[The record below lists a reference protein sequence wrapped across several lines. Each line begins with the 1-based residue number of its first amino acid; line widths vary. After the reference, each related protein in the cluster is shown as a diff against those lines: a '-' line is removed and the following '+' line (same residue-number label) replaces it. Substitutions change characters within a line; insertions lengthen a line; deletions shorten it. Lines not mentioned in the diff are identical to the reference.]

1 MPNWN
6 HIVRGHLAVLRLPPE
21 REIEIV
27 EELALHLEAAYED
40 ALADGLSEAE
50 AEARAVQGYDWRLL
64 ECELS
69 RAERPLAARTLQP
82 PLELIERKGGMR
94 MESLLQDLRFGAR
107 MLLKNPGFTLI
118 AVVTLAL
125 GIGANTAIFS
135 VVNGVLLRPLR
146 FPEPEQ
152 LLTVWERYP
161 ALGIERNDPAAAN
174 YVDWK
179 AQSQSFDSL
188 AMFTWARGMNLTGSG
203 DPARVLI
210 VGVTANLFRTL
221 RVEPMLGRVF
231 TEEEEIPGRDQVALL
246 GYNLWKNRF
255 GGDPAVVGKTVV
267 LDDQSCVVV
276 GVMPQGFVFPGG
288 TGINSSVDLW
298 RPLALSVKAWQER
311 SWHDY
316 QVIGRLK
323 PGVSLDQARVE
334 MDALQTRIQK
344 ANPSTSAGT
353 HCNLIAL
360 REQSVGGVRK
370 ALLLL
375 FGAVAF
381 VLLIGSANVAN
392 LSLARA
398 ASRQRE
404 FAIRA
409 ALGAGRWPI
418 IRQSLAESVLLALL
432 GAGLGVLLAI
442 WGVQAL
448 VAGVESQIAE
458 RVPGW
463 NEIGVDWTALGFTL
477 VIAIFTGIVFGLAP
491 AFQSSRQ
498 DATAA
503 LKDGGRGLT
512 AGARH
517 NRLMRSFVI
526 AEIAMACALLVGA
539 GLLAQS
545 FLKLQRVPTGFNP
558 AGVLT
563 FELGLPRARF
573 EGQIARASLV
583 ERLAERLQSLPG
595 VEAVGATH
603 KLPLSG
609 EGTNLGFEIEGRPP
623 LKLRPGEFQTAEVT
637 SVTPDYLKAM
647 QIPLRAGRPFDT
659 RDNRVGPR
667 VCLINEELAR
677 RYFANENPIGKRLV
691 RMLDANW
698 EIVGVYQDVRHHGL
712 EERARPG
719 ILVPYSQRPV
729 GFTVS
734 LALRTSGDPLS
745 LASSVSA
752 AAHEVDKDLPIMK
765 LRSMES
771 VVSASIAQPRFRS
784 MLLGLFGALAVAL
797 AAVGVY
803 GVISYSVRQRAHELG
818 IRMALGAQRRDVLKL
833 ILTQGLKL
841 ALMGVGLGLL
851 AAFALT
857 RWMESLLFGVRPNDP
872 LTFSVIAVV
881 LLLVALFACW
891 IPARRATKV
900 DPLTALRHD

>member
-1 MPNWN
+1 MPDWKAEIRRRLQNWRLEPTREAAILEELSQDLADCYAELLASGATAAEAYQRTLAELSGSELLAHELRRMERQSN
-6 HIVRGHLAVLRLPPE
+6 PEPAVLGTNR
-21 REIEIV
+21 
-27 EELALHLEAAYED
+27 
-40 ALADGLSEAE
+40 
-50 AEARAVQGYDWRLL
+50 
-64 ECELS
+64 
-69 RAERPLAARTLQP
+69 RTNMIANLW
-82 PLELIERKGGMR
+82 
-94 MESLLQDLRFGAR
+94 QDLCFGLR
-107 MLLKNPGFTLI
+107 MLRKSPGFT
-118 AVVTLAL
+118 AVAALTLAL

-135 VVNGVLLRPLR
+135 VVNGVLLRPLPY
-146 FPEPEQ
+146 PEPER
-152 LLTVWERYP
+152 LVTVWERYP
-161 ALGIERNDPAAAN
+161 ALNMEQNDPAAAN
-174 YVDWK
+174 YADWK
-179 AQSQSFDSL
+179 AQSQTFDSL
-188 AMFTWARGMNLTGSG
+188 AMFTWVKGVNLTGG
-203 DPARVLI
+203 DEPARILSAS
-210 VGVTANLFRTL
+210 VTANLFQAL
-221 RVEPMLGRVF
+221 RIRPLLGRVF
-231 TEEEEIPGRDQVALL
+231 TADEENLGRDQVALL
-246 GYNLWKNRF
+246 GYNLWKSRF
-255 GGDPAVVGKTVV
+255 GGDPAVVGKTIEVDAQNCTV
-267 LDDQSCVVV
+267 I
-276 GVMPQGFVFPGG
+276 GVMAPGFVFPGG
-288 TGINSSVDLW
+288 TGINPAADLW
-298 RPLALSVKAWQER
+298 RPLALSAQEWRER

-323 PGVSLDQARVE
+323 PDVSLDQARAE

-344 ANPSTSAGT
+344 ANPESSAGT
-353 HCNLIAL
+353 HCKLIEL
-360 REQSVGGVRK
+360 REQSVGGVRR
-370 ALLLL
+370 ALLVL
-375 FGAVAF
+375 FGAAAF
-381 VLLIGSANVAN
+381 VLLIACANVAN

-398 ASRQRE
+398 SARQRE
-404 FAIRA
+404 FAIRS

-418 IRQSLAESVLLALL
+418 MRQLLVESTLLALV
-432 GAGLGVLLAI
+432 GAGLGALLAV
-442 WGVQAL
+442 WGTPAL
-448 VAGVESQIAE
+448 VAGAGSQIAE
-458 RVPGW
+458 SAPGW
-463 NEIGVDWTALGFTL
+463 NEIGVDVSVLGFTL
-477 VIAIFTGIVFGLAP
+477 AVAVSTGVIFGLAP
-491 AFQSSRQ
+491 AFQSSRPA
-498 DATAA
+498 ATAA

-512 AGARH
+512 AGARR
-517 NRLMRSFVI
+517 NRLRSALVVG
-526 AEIAMACALLVGA
+526 EIALASALLIGA
-539 GLLAQS
+539 GLLLQS
-545 FLKLQRVPTGFNP
+545 FLKLQSVPPGFNP
-558 AGVLT
+558 ARVLT
-563 FELGLPRARF
+563 FELGIPKARF
-573 EGQIARASLV
+573 EEQLQRASLV
-583 ERLAERLQSLPG
+583 ERLCERLQALPG

-603 KLPLSG
+603 KLPMSG

-872 LTFSVIAVV
+872 LTFGVVTVV

-891 IPARRATKV
+891 LPARRATKV
-900 DPLTALRHD
+900 DPLTALRDE